1 VDDLAFDLDGTS
13 LVHNIHCHELT
24 LTPVATAP
32 AAYVTEIDLDL
43 ISKLNNN
50 LKRLVS
56 RTL

>member
-1 VDDLAFDLDGTS
+1 
-13 LVHNIHCHELT
+13 VHNIHCHELT